1 MKKIG
6 VILLAG
12 VLVAGVVALGAT
24 SALAAAGATLKLGT
38 LGLGADLTVGIS
50 GKLNARAN
58 LNYFK
63 YGKTITEDEDEDGNG
78 GGTIKPKLNLLSVG
92 ALLDWH
98 PWAQGFRASA
108 GLYLNRNKVD
118 LTAETNDTVEIND
131 QEYSVSDI
139 GGKVD
144 FNSLAPYLGIG
155 YGNAVQ
161 SNGHWH
167 FSLDVGAM
175 LSGSPK
181 VALRATASD
190 PALQPQLDADIAEEV
205 EEIEDDLGVFTIYPV
220 VSLGVSYLF

>member
-1 MKKIG
+1 MKRIG
-6 VILLAG
+6 VFLLAF
-12 VLVAGVVALGAT
+12 VAVVGAGALDAT
-24 SALAAAGATLKLGT
+24 RALAAAGASLKVGT
-38 LGLGADLTVGIS
+38 LGVGADVTIGIS

-63 YGKTITEDEDEDGNG
+63 FGKTFTEDEDEEGG
-78 GGTIKPKLNLLSVG
+78 GGTVEPKLDLLSIG

-108 GLYLNRNKVD
+108 GLYLNKNKLD
-118 LTAETNDTVEIND
+118 LTAETSDTVEINEH
-131 QEYSVSDI
+131 EYFVSDI

-161 SNGHWH
+161 ANGRWH

-175 LSGSPK
+175 FSGSPK
-181 VALRATASD
+181 VSLHATSSD
-190 PALQPQLDADIAEEV
+190 PALQSQLDADIAGEV
-205 EEIEDDLGVFTIYPV
+205 EDIEDDLKVFKIHPV
-220 VSLGVSYLF
+220 VSLGVSYRF